1 MSPHFTSLCLAVAL
15 SATTLS
21 TAVFAQP
28 SSPSHATIAGRKAV
42 STKPAPRQAALA
54 TRSSASPVQPVSQSV
69 KASTAPVADQP
80 VASPPA
86 PAPVVTHTKRAAA
99 PQTVALSAKYL
110 NVGVGAAAYYGG
122 GFPVGASFEMD
133 IKENLSVGGSLDY
146 MRYAGGYNLFYLG
159 ARGSYHVASLFEL
172 QNPSFDPYVGATLGY
187 RHIGYSYAY
196 EGRSGGLFLGIHA
209 GARYFFSDK
218 LGGFAEVGYG
228 ISALKLGLT
237 AKS

>member
-1 MSPHFTSLCLAVAL
+1 MNPHFTSLCIALTL

-21 TAVFAQP
+21 TAVFAQQ
-28 SSPSHATIAGRKAV
+28 SSPSHATIASRKAV
-42 STKPAPRQAALA
+42 ATKPAPKQAALA
-54 TRSSASPVQPVSQSV
+54 TRSSASPAQPVSQAAKAPTASV
-69 KASTAPVADQP
+69 AAQP
-80 VASPPA
+80 VASPLA
-86 PAPVVTHTKRAAA
+86 PAPVVIHTKRAGA
-99 PQTVALSAKYL
+99 PQAVALSAKYL

-187 RHIGYSYAY
+187 QHIGYNYAY
-196 EGRSGGLFLGIHA
+196 EGRSGGLFLGIHI

-237 AKS
+237 AKF